1 MPFDLFILDFD
12 GTFTDVEEEGGPF
25 VEAYQADVRALLGVD
40 VSREWDAAE
49 AKVREAPELFGWT
62 FDGHVVAPGN
72 ADPYLRATVIMNM
85 VFDARGLYP
94 NADERTAVL
103 QRLYFDNYEKAATV
117 FRPEARAVVD
127 ALVASGK
134 PVCVVTNSATGAVA
148 KKIDEL
154 APKDR
159 AKLTIEGNAEKY
171 LVAEA
176 RPMDERF
183 DALAKEYAVEG
194 LPRPVYLRRGRYYEV
209 LRRLWNEHGT
219 GPENTLVVGDIFE
232 LDLAMPV
239 ALGCAV
245 HLVTGQDTAAYERT
259 AMATLPRAAFSDGLG
274 AALERAEL

>member
-12 GTFTDVEEEGGPF
+12 GTFTDVEAEGGPF
-25 VEAYQADVRALLGVD
+25 LEAYRAQVRELLGVD
-40 VSREWDAAE
+40 VSTEWDAAE

-94 NADERTAVL
+94 EADERTAVL
-103 QRLYFDNYEKAATV
+103 QKLYFDNYENAATV

-127 ALVASGK
+127 TLIASGK
-134 PVCVVTNSATGAVA
+134 PVAIVTNSATDAVA
-148 KKIDEL
+148 KKIDVL
-154 APKDR
+154 APEGRD
-159 AKLTIEGNAEKY
+159 ALMIEGNAEKY

-176 RPMDERF
+176 RPMDARF
-183 DALAKEYAVEG
+183 DALAKEIEVEG

-209 LRRLWNEHGT
+209 LRRLWDKYDT
-219 GPENTLVVGDIFE
+219 GPERTLVVGDIYE
-232 LDLAMPV
+232 LDLAMPA

-245 HLVTGQDTAAYERT
+245 HLVAGADTAEYERT
-259 AMATLPRAAFSDGLG
+259 AMRELPRAACSDGLG
-274 AALERAEL
+274 AALERASL